1 MNAVTPTKLPST
13 SLPAGLTEDQYL
25 KAVEFA
31 KKQTATIAIEPSLP
45 DDLSQDTYM
54 KALDLV
60 KLASKTYDWD
70 DFTVVRIGMNLF
82 SNIDDIVEQ
91 DFRTP
96 DYIKIGGG
104 GNAIDWWGGNDNGL
118 DYTIF
123 QHKDT
128 QDVVLSFRGTEPLSP
143 EDWVEDAEQAFGT
156 SEQYTN
162 AAKLAK
168 SLQAKVEESGHHLFI
183 TGHSLGGGLG
193 TAAALATGCVAI
205 VFDSAG
211 VSDDTIKALSLN
223 VEENQA
229 KITNFNVKECFVSDW
244 NKKMDETTIGTD
256 ILGVPKQK
264 QYGKIHW
271 LDSVSD
277 RANFKLLPDWTRTAK
292 RAESV
297 LNHAWHVITYQ
308 LEHKYFYRKG
318 NDDVNGGREENDD
331 ERPSKKLKTTN

>member
-1 MNAVTPTKLPST
+1 MNVITPTKLPT
-13 SLPAGLTEDQYL
+13 TLPEGLTGDQYV

-31 KKQTATIAIEPSLP
+31 TKQTAVATTEPSLP
-45 DDLSQDTYM
+45 DDLSEETYT

-60 KLASKTYDWD
+60 KLASKAYDWD
-70 DFTVVRIGMNLF
+70 DFAVVKIGFNLF
-82 SNIDDIVEQ
+82 SNVEDILEQ

-96 DYIKIGGG
+96 DYIKVGVG
-104 GNAIDWWGGNDNGL
+104 GNAIDWWGGKDNGL

-128 QDVVLSFRGTEPLSP
+128 QDLVLSFRGTEPLSP
-143 EDWVEDAEQAFGT
+143 EDWVEDAEQAFGA
-156 SEQYTN
+156 SETY
-162 AAKLAK
+162 AGAVSVAK
-168 SLQAKVEESGHHLFI
+168 SLKKKVEESGHRLFI

-193 TAAALATGCVAI
+193 TAAALATGCEAI

-211 VSDDTIKALSLN
+211 VSDDTIKVLRLN

-229 KITNFNVKECFVSDW
+229 NITNFNVKECFVSDW

-256 ILGVPKQK
+256 LLGVPKQK

-308 LEHKYFYRKG
+308 LEHKHFHQKG
-318 NDDVNGGREENDD
+318 NDEKN
-331 ERPSKKLKTTN
+331 ERPSKRLKTSN